1 MSSLG
6 QKRRT
11 LVQPHV
17 TSEDQ
22 TLLLCAVQV
31 LAAYSAEVAF
41 SRSPIASAKIPFD
54 ALHEVGIS
62 YYV

>member
-1 MSSLG
+1 VVYVRSRSRVEPAPNSSFF
-6 QKRRT
+6 KRW
-11 LVQPHV
+11 
-17 TSEDQ
+17 
-22 TLLLCAVQV
+22 V